1 MSEGFAKVHFDERG
15 ADRDRKGSR
24 HKMKMMSWGFRTH

>member
-15 ADRDRKGSR
+15 AGGDRKGSR
-24 HKMKMMSWGFRTH
+24 NKMKMMSWGFRTH